1 MKNIIAAAL
10 AVAAIGITA
19 PAMAQ
24 DSAATAATAADP
36 AAQSAAAKAGDSV
49 YDQAGEVIGT
59 IEKVDGTNFV
69 ISTGTNRATLAL
81 NSLGQGPKGLTLALT
96 KAQLE
101 TAIQRAAAGTPAAEA
116 PAGEAPAPA
125 N

>member
-19 PAMAQ
+19 PVMAQ
-24 DSAATAATAADP
+24 DSAATEP
-36 AAQSAAAKAGDSV
+36 AAQSAAAKAGDTV
-49 YDQAGEVIGT
+49 YDQAGEVVGT
-59 IEKVDGTNFV
+59 IEQVEGGNFV

-81 NSLGQGPKGLTLALT
+81 ASLGQGPKGPTLAMT
-96 KAQLE
+96 KAQLD
-101 TAIQRAAAGTPAAEA
+101 TAIQKAASEAPAAEA
-116 PAGEAPAPA
+116 AAEQAPA